1 MLSLCLEVN
10 YYQYPVLLFQ
20 NSIKLIIIK
29 ILTFMALNLV
39 MLSVCVCVCVCA
51 CVSLI
56 KNANNV
62 I

>member
-39 MLSVCVCVCVCA
+39 MLSVCVCVCVRIIDKM
-51 CVSLI
+51 LTM
-56 KNANNV
+56 
-62 I
+62 